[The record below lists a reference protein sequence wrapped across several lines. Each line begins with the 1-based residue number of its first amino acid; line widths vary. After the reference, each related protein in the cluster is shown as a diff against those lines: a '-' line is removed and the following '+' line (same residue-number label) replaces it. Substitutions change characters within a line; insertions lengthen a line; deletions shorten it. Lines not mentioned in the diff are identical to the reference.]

1 MIKKTCLI
9 ILATEV
15 NVLKQSQTAAWFA
28 SVSMMKKKVNIST
41 YLDGVS
47 DKPSDSFCE
56 LSVRRNVEGVEP
68 FPEESNEVRREGEES
83 QKRRHR
89 KRRRTVAIDTVD
101 AIDF

>member
-1 MIKKTCLI
+1 
-9 ILATEV
+9 
-15 NVLKQSQTAAWFA
+15 
-28 SVSMMKKKVNIST
+28 MMKISI

-47 DKPSDSFCE
+47 DKSPDSFCE

-89 KRRRTVAIDTVD
+89 KRRRTVAIDAVD

>member
-1 MIKKTCLI
+1 
-9 ILATEV
+9 
-15 NVLKQSQTAAWFA
+15 
-28 SVSMMKKKVNIST
+28 MMKKKVKIST

-68 FPEESNEVRREGEES
+68 FSEESNEVRREGEES

-89 KRRRTVAIDTVD
+89 KRRRTVAIDAVD